1 MYPACN
7 ETASTTCE
15 VHFRGMGCLA
25 FFSGCVFTGGGWKAQ
40 SSQVTLFSGIFLA
53 LGKVFFMTFLYS
65 ALLVYNRILNLLI
78 AEVIIDQ
85 GKG

>member
-1 MYPACN
+1 M
-7 ETASTTCE
+7 
-15 VHFRGMGCLA
+15 
-25 FFSGCVFTGGGWKAQ
+25 
-40 SSQVTLFSGIFLA
+40 TLFSGIFLA